1 MYSPQLSRLEL
12 PNYAIPTPAF
22 SSRWNNARG
31 YRRRIQLA
39 PQIDPRSD
47 PSIQDVEQ
55 NAEFWVRQLVLAM
68 INLEEIKDTETSS
81 AAKRFRPEAYDSL
94 LLEAT
99 CREIFL
105 ALIDRVKYGFR
116 GPAQFNKALKPN
128 RGLEADANAPCAE
141 RTQNIVNALMWNKRV
156 CKDVLFE
163 DWKIRLLVNHPLSY
177 DKEKDSQK
185 GSNDQ
190 RRKRLE
196 AEREKLKKT
205 EKELLVYRSSLRSPD
220 KVE

>member
-1 MYSPQLSRLEL
+1 MSSSHDQRPEL
-12 PNYAIPTPAF
+12 YNITLPAVNT
-22 SSRWNNARG
+22 RWDHARN
-31 YRRRIQLA
+31 YRRRVQQV
-39 PQIDPRSD
+39 PQVDPRSD
-47 PSIQDVEQ
+47 PSILDVEQ

-68 INLEEIKDTETSS
+68 INLEDIKDTENSS
-81 AAKRFRPEAYDSL
+81 AAKMFLPEAYDSL
-94 LLEAT
+94 LIEAT

-105 ALIDRVKYGFR
+105 DLIDRCKNGFR
-116 GPAQFNKALKPN
+116 GPAQFNKALKPQ
-128 RGLEADANAPCAE
+128 RGLEADQIADCGE
-141 RTQNIVNALMWNKRV
+141 RILNVIDALMWNKRV

-196 AEREKLKKT
+196 AERERLKKI
-205 EKELLVYRSSLRSPD
+205 EEELLAYRLSLLG
-220 KVE
+220 